1 MRMMATPSPTSG
13 PAVLKRRARKRRHKK
28 GPRRS
33 GVRSSPVELKLELDR
48 DGFGVEI
55 IVQYRFAHFAPP
67 TGLLVTTERQCR
79 IEYVVAVDPYGPRL
93 ELRRQGV
100 RLTDVAGPDAGCE
113 PINAVIRLAEQILVH
128 IRERDR
134 GHHGAEDLLLNNLHV
149 RPGIDEH
156 GGFDKIPR
164 PLPRLATGNC
174 PSAFLLAHLKIP
186 AHPVALRLGHHR
198 THFCRGVESRAELDG
213 LSVRSYP
220 FHDLVENALLDV
232 KTRAGTAA
240 LTVVEEN
247 GARRARNGDIQVRIL

>member
-13 PAVLKRRARKRRHKK
+13 PAVLKRRTRKRRHKK

-33 GVRSSPVELKLELDR
+33 GVRPSPVELKLELDR
-48 DGFGVEI
+48 DGFDVEI

-67 TGLLVTTERQCR
+67 PGLFVTTT
-79 IEYVVAVDPYGPRL
+79 RL
-93 ELRRQGV
+93 E
-100 RLTDVAGPDAGCE
+100 
-113 PINAVIRLAEQILVH
+113 PIKYCLPLADQILVH

-156 GGFDKIPR
+156 GGFDKIPG
-164 PLPRLATGNC
+164 PLPRLATADC

-220 FHDLVENALLDV
+220 FHDLIENAFLHV